1 MESITLSVVG
11 RADCHLCDEAK
22 NVIHQVLRDFPE
34 VVTEEV
40 SVEDN
45 PLWADIY
52 GERIPVILINGVEHA
67 QWKVD
72 AQQLTDALRRAQAD
86 MDSQEPTTGSLFTF

>member
-1 MESITLSVVG
+1 VDPITLSIVG
-11 RADCHLCDEAK
+11 KDDCHLCDDAK
-22 NVIHQVLRDFPE
+22 DVIGQVLVEFPE

-40 SVEDN
+40 TIGDN

-67 QWKVD
+67 QWRVD
-72 AQQLTDALRRAQAD
+72 AQKLTDALRQAQAD
-86 MDSQEPTTGSLFTF
+86 IDAQEPTTGSLFTF

>member
-1 MESITLSVVG
+1 MDSITLSIVG
-11 RADCHLCDEAK
+11 KAGCHLCDEAK
-22 NVIHQVLRDFPE
+22 GVMGEVLRNFPE

-40 SVEDN
+40 SIEDN

-67 QWKVD
+67 QWRID
-72 AQQLTDALRRAQAD
+72 AQKLTDALRRAQAD
-86 MDSQEPTTGSLFTF
+86 MDTQEPTTGSLFTF